1 MESCLV
7 FKCFPLP
14 LRGASGN
21 QKPKASTLCSSIL
34 LIQDFPQTK
43 MFLELLS
50 TESNSGK
57 HIPVYQDFKAV
68 KP

>member
-1 MESCLV
+1 M
-7 FKCFPLP
+7 
-14 LRGASGN
+14 
-21 QKPKASTLCSSIL
+21 
-34 LIQDFPQTK
+34 K

-50 TESNSGK
+50 TETSGGK